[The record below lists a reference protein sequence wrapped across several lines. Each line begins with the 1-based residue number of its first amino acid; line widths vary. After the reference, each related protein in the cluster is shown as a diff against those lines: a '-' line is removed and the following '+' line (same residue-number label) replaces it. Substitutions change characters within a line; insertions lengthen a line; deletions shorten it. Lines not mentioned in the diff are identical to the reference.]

1 MTSKI
6 SQGRFDE
13 DTKDTFRRVIG
24 DLWDIRSGIL
34 YATKSHDFASTA
46 DAAGLTTTV
55 VVPGAELGDFAMVS
69 HEVDLVGVTLTAY
82 VSSADTVSV
91 RFQNESGTNPVD
103 LGAAVTLRVAVI
115 PRRGV
120 YAVLGLNAL
129 FGSATVDVASLVD
142 AAGATS
148 SSITVT
154 GAALGDFVLFSHGV
168 DLAGISAT
176 AYVQAA
182 DTVEVRFQNESGG
195 TLDLAS
201 TTTRIAVLPSA
212 YVYQAFAGLGL
223 IGQATFD
230 PAASADG
237 AGETATVTVG
247 GAKLG
252 DFCLASFS
260 LDLQDYTVTA
270 YVSAA
275 NTVKVRFQN
284 EGGATPNIASGTLR
298 AVVIPKSLFESVAT
312 AQVTK

>member
-6 SQGRFDE
+6 SQGLFHE
-13 DTKDTFRRVIG
+13 ELKDTFRRVV
-24 DLWDIRSGIL
+24 DDVWAARSGVL
-34 YATKSHDFASTA
+34 YGSKSHDFASTA

-55 VVPGAELGDFAMVS
+55 TVPGAELGDFVIVS
-69 HEVDLVGVTLTAY
+69 HEVDIVGVTLTGY
-82 VSSADTVSV
+82 VSAPDTVSV

-103 LGAAVTLRVAVI
+103 LGAARTLRVAVI
-115 PRRGV
+115 PRRNIKQVFGPNV
-120 YAVLGLNAL
+120 L

-148 SSITVT
+148 SGITVT

-201 TTTRIAVLPSA
+201 TTTRVVVIPRA
-212 YVYQAFAGLGL
+212 YAHQVFGGACLT
-223 IGQATFD
+223 GQATFD
-230 PAASADG
+230 PAANSDG

-252 DFCLASFS
+252 DFVIPSFS

-284 EGGATPNIASGTLR
+284 EGGAAPNIASGTLR
-298 AVVIPKSLFESVAT
+298 ALVIPTANVEAT
-312 AQVTK
+312 QTASVTK

>member
-1 MTSKI
+1 MASKI
-6 SQGRFDE
+6 SQALFHE
-13 DTKDTFRRVIG
+13 DHKDALRRVVDDVWAARAG
-24 DLWDIRSGIL
+24 VL
-34 YATKSHDFASTA
+34 YGTKSHDFASTV

-55 VVPGAELGDFAMVS
+55 VVPGAELGDFVLVS
-69 HEVDLVGVTLTAY
+69 HGVDIVGVTLTGY
-82 VSSADTVSV
+82 VSAPDTVSV
-91 RFQNESGTNPVD
+91 RFQNESGSPVD
-103 LGAAVTLRVAVI
+103 LGPAYTLRVAVI
-115 PRRGV
+115 PRSRV
-120 YAVLGLNAL
+120 KAVFGPNVL

-148 SSITVT
+148 SGITVT

-201 TTTRIAVLPSA
+201 TTTRVVVIPRANLAEAFNGTVLQGA
-212 YVYQAFAGLGL
+212 T
-223 IGQATFD
+223 TFD

-247 GAKLG
+247 GAKIG
-252 DFCLASFS
+252 DFCVASFS
-260 LDLQDYTVTA
+260 LDLQDYTVTS

-275 NTVKVRFQN
+275 HTVKVRFQN
-284 EGGATPNIASGTLR
+284 EGGAAPNIASGTLR
-298 AVVIPKSLFESVAT
+298 AIVIPRSTVEAT
-312 AQVTK
+312 QSPSIIK

>member
-6 SQGRFDE
+6 SQGQFSHDE
-13 DTKDTFRRVIG
+13 KDTFRRVVD
-24 DLWDIRSGIL
+24 DLWNVRSGLL

-55 VVPGAELGDFAMVS
+55 PVPGAELGDFVLVS
-69 HEVDLVGVTLTAY
+69 HEVDIVGVTLTGY

-91 RFQNESGTNPVD
+91 RFQNESAATVD
-103 LGAAVTLRVAVI
+103 LGAAVALRVVVI
-115 PRRGV
+115 PRRNV
-120 YAVLGLNAL
+120 KAVFGPNVL

-148 SSITVT
+148 SGITVT

-176 AYVQAA
+176 AFVQAA

-201 TTTRIAVLPSA
+201 TTTRVLVLPAA
-212 YVYQAFAGLGL
+212 YVYEAFAGQAL
-223 IGQATFD
+223 IGQATVN
-230 PAASADG
+230 PSSLADG

-252 DFCLASFS
+252 DFVVASFS
-260 LDLQDYTVTA
+260 LDLDDVSVTA

-284 EGGATPNIASGTLR
+284 EAAGTKDLASGTLR
-298 AVVIPKSLFESVAT
+298 ATVVPKSLFESVAT
-312 AQVTK
+312 AQLTK

>member
-6 SQGRFDE
+6 AQGQFDH
-13 DTKDTFRRVIG
+13 DTKDTFRRVVD
-24 DLWDIRSGIL
+24 DLWNVRSGLL
-34 YATKSHDFASTA
+34 YGTKSHDFASTV

-55 VVPGAELGDFAMVS
+55 VVPGAELGDFVLVS
-69 HEVDLVGVTLTAY
+69 HEVDIVGVTLTGY

-91 RFQNESGTNPVD
+91 RFQNESTATVD
-103 LGAAVTLRVAVI
+103 LGAAVTLRVVVI
-115 PRRGV
+115 PRRKV
-120 YAVLGLNAL
+120 YDVFGPHAL

-148 SSITVT
+148 SGITVT
-154 GAALGDFVLFSHGV
+154 GAALGDFVLLSHGV

-201 TTTRIAVLPSA
+201 TTTRVLVLPAA
-212 YVYQAFAGLGL
+212 YVYEAFAGQALV
-223 IGQATFD
+223 GQTTFD

-252 DFCLASFS
+252 DFCMASFS
-260 LDLQDYTVTA
+260 LDLQDYTVTS

-284 EGGATPNIASGTLR
+284 EGGAAPNIASGTLR
-298 AVVIPKSLFESVAT
+298 ATVIPKSLLESVST
-312 AQVTK
+312 AQLSK